1 MSDPQ
6 EFDVDAFLAD
16 EQPTPA
22 AFDVDAFLAE
32 PDDSPNLQR
41 SVEGA
46 VEEIRPFVYPNEPGA
61 PPRGF
66 EGPTQLI
73 ETDEVRARRS
83 MLKTAFDL
91 AKSKDSAGLQRA
103 VEISRVFG
111 VPVRQVKPNLPEF
124 ERAAEAAKFDP
135 DVFYR
140 DNRFLVDVMLGKPEQ
155 LAVVLQSPTVTPLI
169 RAFRAVEDV
178 WNDRYDWEAG
188 NAAVL
193 AESQSNPTAN
203 VDQLKAAREAG
214 IAQAAQE
221 RKTETA
227 KRRSALSAQKDTPE
241 AQAIRAEDSTTAVL
255 AQRYK
260 EARAQTSMGY
270 AGFDVMLAHNRPGA
284 TAEEQAEAEARV
296 QDLRAAAQPLYLG
309 ETGATQLAGETLQ
322 GLISSTDGLLAR
334 GVTGLAGAA
343 AGAVVGAASRNP
355 GAVAAGAR
363 FGAQQGQ
370 RIGGAYH
377 GFKAEAGSKYLELLD
392 AKTDAGQ
399 RLTREEAMGGA
410 VAYGLVAGYLET
422 IGFEAQAAPLKAGL
436 KRLLTGN
443 PLFRRQ
449 LVELG
454 KEWLRGAATEGI
466 TETLQASASQLFE
479 FIVKSE
485 KDWARQKGPIFQPE
499 EALREGQAG
508 ALSGL
513 ILGGGSA
520 TGALV
525 IDRLSESKA
534 ELTAPRQVELITKL
548 AQEEAVKATPAEF
561 AEIIAKA
568 TEETGAPV
576 REFWVEAREVQR
588 LFQEKGQ
595 DEGQMALELAEA
607 AGPEAVDAFK
617 AAVAEGGRFPVPIER
632 VLTTWAESE
641 VGKATLAHTTTS
653 ETGPTLAQVTDPKR
667 QEEVQQG
674 AQAIAEKMLAE
685 SADEQAFDDALG
697 EMRQQMLDTGLV
709 QPRQANDSVAVIR
722 AWYETAKAD
731 NPQLTWKQLLERAG
745 VLSFAKGD
753 DAETGKTKV
762 KAIDA
767 FTDLRNLL
775 DFGGRSKEGLDLEEK
790 ATLLFTDSLTNL
802 RNLEAFEAVP
812 LREGE
817 QVAVITTPDA
827 KAINDHPQGG
837 HDVTNSLFR
846 RMAAVVA
853 RIDGGAARVGTD
865 FVLRVPSSEALDAA
879 VAQVQAAMPPGMA
892 VQGGLGATYDAAR
905 KDAGARIDA
914 ARAEGVL
921 PARGATNY
929 RGALEGVDFAAG
941 VEMPSPSLA
950 NEHLAAVDA
959 EGQYEG
965 REKFAEKAF
974 MDPKVP
980 GLLNRLGFLH
990 SKPAKYTV
998 ALDLRGLK
1006 DLNRLGGT
1014 ELGDAVIQAF
1024 GERLV
1029 AMGGTAFA
1037 AAHLSGDEYA
1047 LKSDS
1052 KEALVE
1058 FVDDLRADL
1067 LETSVRE
1074 YGLPNGERVQHVTEF
1089 RDGLAE
1095 GDYGAADRELNRRKR
1110 EEQQA
1115 PAKGDDRGTPGA
1127 RPGGQGGVAV
1137 DPGNRVEKRNAR
1149 AFARGS
1155 APARP
1160 FASLGDR
1167 STGGSSEQDAG
1178 AESIF
1183 GEGTGQPAGR
1193 VADGVLKADPE
1204 DLAEAKSAVGAMVN
1218 TARKRRFEA
1227 FLSYLEGT
1235 GPRPEDSRDGSLVA
1249 GLNRTDQ
1256 LAMMRKFG
1264 LDDPE
1269 GSFGVEQPRRKKRD
1283 PNAKKSG
1290 WTDKG
1295 MQEKG
1300 RDAASAMNR
1309 ARGKGP
1315 RTDRLYQAADL
1326 LRRVEEVKI
1335 QPTGGAKGTKA
1346 TIVDVATALQRRT
1359 LKEFLK
1365 GKPIPANDF
1374 SDATK
1379 ERISDWMVDEVA
1391 YEYEPEQQAK
1401 SGAGWYTQKFQ
1412 DALDTLAGVFPEL
1425 KQAAPRALFT
1435 AVVAVTSDGQTVQ
1448 SNLRQAVDAWRAWK
1462 SGKGSLTAGE
1472 KGSYR
1477 GAIAKHLSE
1486 LEELHHEYGNG
1497 LADWLLEEDT
1507 VGNLRRLAK
1516 EQGVDLSLSDYSAD
1530 AVMPRA
1536 VLALGPKLGAFF
1548 ANLMG
1553 RSGYLTMDR
1562 WWNRTFARY
1571 RGQILPTPTRSGLE
1585 RFKKLLGNEK
1595 MDDEEALLAA
1605 AMAHFTYK
1613 ERDYKDG
1620 SEIEKAGNTIAKAAF
1635 IELNDK
1641 PVGAKAR
1648 DFMIATANDAV
1659 RKLGERGIDLTVAD
1673 LQATLWYFEKRLYS
1687 TLGAEDSGE
1696 QSYADVVRQIAEEAG
1711 AQDAG
1716 RSKRAE
1722 SRGVRRE
1729 ARQGGPAQA
1738 NVPER
1743 LFQEGLDPRDEG
1755 SPAGHS
1761 GAALTSTGREPVK
1774 VPSPKNPEL
1783 GWQWGEGVQLG
1794 KWDAIFTRDGWS
1806 FRWDGHKLLS
1816 LWANGDNASEVLRH
1830 ALEAKVLLEDLPH
1843 WDAFESAYRRYLEV
1857 SSGGGHMYILDFLKY
1872 STAERLLP
1880 FKDAAT
1886 AYAIL
1891 AGPLF
1896 NGQSP
1901 FDALDAATMA
1911 NRDDRPNEVLP
1922 EDRMFQGASPVS
1934 SHRLSDGRNIIFDAT
1949 GKETHVVLIDLQK
1962 VESTVEKLKTAWP
1975 VEPAPMPDG
1984 LEPVD
1989 GALFHKN
1996 LDLALEHLRDGATN
2010 MAEDAFRDAASDLI
2024 SMMADQRV
2032 REGAFQPAQDEEG
2045 VDGLVRAREAW
2056 AFDVMQG
2063 NDVEG
2068 EQRVRRDLAPIESI
2082 IQALEERL
2090 LLTDARTGP
2099 TDEAPSFALKAADH
2113 QTLSVAADEF
2123 EAATGRMQQD
2133 ETSMAGARGYFER
2146 PPPGAEGVARAMRVF
2161 LNKRADVSTVMHESA
2176 HGFLE
2181 MLGNLAEA
2189 EDAGPRTKQQWAD
2202 VLKWLGVEKRSDIKR
2217 EHHEKFARGF
2227 EAFLLEGKAPKK
2239 SLWGVF
2245 SRFKTW
2251 LTRIYRTVANLD
2263 VQLDDNVRRIFERML
2278 ATEDE
2283 IQRALG
2289 RRGKPAFDSAEEAGM
2304 TPEEWTEKQA
2314 DEAEARDFATRDAL
2328 AAHTRV
2334 ALAEKERDW
2343 KDFVESQRPAA
2354 EAEFDARQD
2363 AKAKAWLEGRPKD
2376 LLDASVSP
2384 TPIVLD
2390 RKATQDAVG
2399 ASAVKR
2405 FKTRAQGGVHPDEVA
2420 AVTGY
2425 ATGREML
2432 QAIASMPKRD
2442 AWVATRAEQLA
2453 RESDAGNAQE
2463 LDELRRQVRDGVQ
2476 TYTEQRLLREMAELG
2491 RRAEPGDDVSP
2502 LGRQIALMQLK
2513 RAAGLIV
2520 EATPVGR
2527 LQPGR
2532 VLAKE
2537 RAASKK
2543 VKEAMASGDFDASR
2557 EWTRQQMLHA
2567 LVHRATLDALR
2578 HRESFE
2584 RLAEE
2589 MSSTDSRKRLG
2600 KASTVLR
2607 DAADVLLS
2615 RLGWPVDTE
2624 AGVEVLADLPAV
2636 FEESG
2641 GAPGDWFDAVTESGV
2656 LDIGDASRL
2665 TVAQLRAVDDGLRQI
2680 RAEARLRNE
2689 TMVAEQ
2695 RADMEATEA
2704 ELLREASEVLPA
2716 KEAPGT
2722 GSSDSALDTVLAK
2735 ASALDGFL
2743 LNPADLVRDLTGGNI
2758 DSTWWRTIIEPMRAA
2773 KHREAE
2779 FLKRAV
2785 LPVTEAI
2792 ESLPASVRSRL
2803 REGVD
2808 GHALFPTH
2816 TKALQP
2822 PRQRHELLV
2831 LALNVGNE
2839 GNLQRLLDGRGITLE
2854 QVAKALDTLSD
2865 AELRW
2870 VEKVWDAVSELKK
2883 DAFDLEERQTGIRPR
2898 GVEAKPF
2905 ALPSGRV
2912 LKGGYFPAVYDR
2924 RGSTTGERQQEQQVA
2939 SLMQPGF
2946 VRPGTSHG
2954 YVKRRAERV
2963 TDSAISLD
2971 LGNIYRHLAQVAHD
2985 VAFREPIQSVGRL
2998 ILRPAVQQAL
3008 RERLGDAKA
3017 RSFRRWLQDVGGNA
3031 GAEVTAGDS
3040 LVSWA
3045 RGAGAHIL
3053 LGYSVSTALGDIANL
3068 ATALTGTPL
3077 KAKHL
3082 AAGLADFARAP
3093 VAARKAAL
3101 EASPWLRTMVD
3112 NTRREF
3118 DRQLKTMLDR
3128 QLPKPLQWYKDN
3140 AFFFMEQVAVATTTP
3155 VWLGAHRQALQEGR
3169 TQDEAVRFADD
3180 VLSQVFPSH
3189 HPVDQAAILRDRA
3202 FWGRATIFYGY
3213 LSTAYRQQH
3222 RIIAPLFEQEF
3233 LDAGA
3238 GGKALTAAKVAGG
3251 LLGFWTAFSVLGE
3264 LLMGRG
3270 PEAGDDDEDDPSPLT
3285 RWRNWYLRKLVAG
3298 PLSTQPFLPLSTAW
3312 EAAMTGKIAPSPRS
3326 GPLASIV
3333 TMIGK
3338 DFLAALDGEKA
3349 PLERVTSAAKVAVQA
3364 LGLPL
3369 KPFTAQGSFLLDV
3382 ATGGEVGGPGGAASG
3397 LIYGRRPNQ
3406 PANIFQPGLE

>member
-193 AESQSNPTAN
+193 AESQANPTAN
-203 VDQLKAAREAG
+203 VDQLKAASEAG

-370 RIGGAYH
+370 RLGGAYH

-454 KEWLRGAATEGI
+454 KEWLKGAATEGI

-499 EALREGQAG
+499 ESLREGQAG

-548 AQEEAVKATPAEF
+548 AQEEAAKAAPAEF

-588 LFQEKGQ
+588 LFQKKGQ

-653 ETGPTLAQVTDPKR
+653 ETGPTLAQVTDPAR

-685 SADEQAFDDALG
+685 AADEQAFDDALG

-767 FTDLRNLL
+767 FTDLANLVKS
-775 DFGGRSKEGLDLEEK
+775 GGRSKEGLNLEEK
-790 ATLLFTDSLTNL
+790 AALLFTDTLTNL
-802 RNLEAFEAVP
+802 RNREAFDAVP

-817 QVAVITTPDA
+817 LVVAISTPDA
-827 KAINDHPQGG
+827 KPVNDHPQGG
-837 HDVTNSLFR
+837 HDTTNGLLL
-846 RMAAVVA
+846 RMAALAVA
-853 RIDGGAARVGTD
+853 KADPTAARDGTT
-865 FVLRVPSSEALDAA
+865 FYLRVSSPEAAQAA
-879 VAQVQAAMPPGMA
+879 IEQVQAVMPSGMA
-892 VQGGLGATYDAAR
+892 AVGGWGASAKEAKGAMAR
-905 KDAGARIDA
+905 VEDNLRK
-914 ARAEGVL
+914 EGVL
-921 PARGATNY
+921 PVERKDTNY
-929 RGALEGVDFAAG
+929 RGPMQNFAAG
-941 VEMPSPSLA
+941 VSMPAINLA

-959 EGQYEG
+959 EGQYENL
-965 REKFAEKAF
+965 EKFAEKAF

-980 GLLNRLGFLH
+980 GLLNRLGFLL
-990 SKPAKYTV
+990 SKAARFTV

-1006 DLNRLGGT
+1006 DLNRIF
-1014 ELGDAVIQAF
+1014 GDAMGDRVIQTF

-1037 AAHLSGDEYA
+1037 VSHLSGDEYA

-1058 FVDDLRADL
+1058 FIDDLRAEL
-1067 LETSVRE
+1067 QGIVIAE
-1074 YGLPNGERVQHVTEF
+1074 YGLPNGERVQHFIEF

-1115 PAKGDDRGTPGA
+1115 ASKGDDRGTAQA
-1127 RPGGQGGVAV
+1127 RPGGEGQAAV
-1137 DPGNRVEKRNAR
+1137 DARAGVEGRAAR

-1155 APARP
+1155 APTRP

-1178 AESIF
+1178 AESSF
-1183 GEGTGQPAGR
+1183 GEGTGQPTGR

-1204 DLAEAKSAVGAMVN
+1204 DLAEAKQAVGAMVN

-1264 LDDPE
+1264 LDDPL
-1269 GSFGVEQPRRKKRD
+1269 GSFGVEQPRRKKKRD

-1300 RDAASAMNR
+1300 RDAANEMNR

-1326 LRRVEEVKI
+1326 LRRVEELKI

-1425 KQAAPRALFT
+1425 KKPAPRAFFT
-1435 AVVAVTSDGQTVQ
+1435 AVVAVTSDGQRVQ

-1486 LEELHHEYGNG
+1486 LEELHHKYGDG

-1536 VLALGPKLGAFF
+1536 VLALGPKLGAYF

-1620 SEIEKAGNTIAKAAF
+1620 SEIEKAGNTITKAAF

-1722 SRGVRRE
+1722 PRGVRRE

-1743 LFQEGLDPRDEG
+1743 LFQEGIDPRDEG
-1755 SPAGHS
+1755 SPAGHV
-1761 GAALTSTGREPVK
+1761 G
-1774 VPSPKNPEL
+1774 
-1783 GWQWGEGVQLG
+1783 
-1794 KWDAIFTRDGWS
+1794 
-1806 FRWDGHKLLS
+1806 
-1816 LWANGDNASEVLRH
+1816 
-1830 ALEAKVLLEDLPH
+1830 
-1843 WDAFESAYRRYLEV
+1843 
-1857 SSGGGHMYILDFLKY
+1857 
-1872 STAERLLP
+1872 TA
-1880 FKDAAT
+1880 
-1886 AYAIL
+1886 
-1891 AGPLF
+1891 
-1896 NGQSP
+1896 
-1901 FDALDAATMA
+1901 
-1911 NRDDRPNEVLP
+1911 NEVLP

-1934 SHRLSDGRNIIFDAT
+1934 SHRLSDGRSIIFDKT
-1949 GKETHVVLIDLQK
+1949 RDETWVVLLDVSKAEKIADEMKNIEGATPAQQLAIN
-1962 VESTVEKLKTAWP
+1962 ESMKLGLLHLK
-1975 VEPAPMPDG
+1975 DG
-1984 LEPVD
+1984 DVTMAEEAFRSAMWSEGEVRDPGGEDSFGSKLEPILV
-1989 GALFHKN
+1989 ALDTAVS
-1996 LDLALEHLRDGATN
+1996 L
-2010 MAEDAFRDAASDLI
+2010 
-2024 SMMADQRV
+2024 Q
-2032 REGAFQPAQDEEG
+2032 
-2045 VDGLVRAREAW
+2045 
-2056 AFDVMQG
+2056 
-2063 NDVEG
+2063 
-2068 EQRVRRDLAPIESI
+2068 
-2082 IQALEERL
+2082 
-2090 LLTDARTGP
+2090 DARTNPEG
-2099 TDEAPSFALKAADH
+2099 TFQLSAENA
-2113 QTLSVAADEF
+2113 QVLSVAADEF

-2227 EAFLLEGKAPKK
+2227 EAFMLEGKAPKK

-2263 VQLDDNVRRIFERML
+2263 VKLDDNVRRIFERML

-2304 TPEEWTEKQA
+2304 TPEEWAEKLA
-2314 DEAEARDFATRDAL
+2314 DDAEARDFATRDAL
-2328 AAHTRV
+2328 AAHTRQ
-2334 ALAEKERDW
+2334 ALVEKERDW
-2343 KDFVESQRPAA
+2343 KDFVAEQRAAA
-2354 EAEFDARQD
+2354 EAEYDARQD

-2376 LLDASVSP
+2376 LLDTSVAP
-2384 TPIVLD
+2384 EPVVLD

-2420 AVTGY
+2420 ALTGY

-2432 QAIASMPKRD
+2432 QAIASMPKREP
-2442 AWVATRAEQLA
+2442 WVAQRAEAIA
-2453 RESDAGNAQE
+2453 REKDAGNAAE
-2463 LDELRRQVRDGVQ
+2463 LEQLRRQVRDGVQ
-2476 TYTEQRLLREMAELG
+2476 TYTEQRILREWAELG

-2513 RAAGLIV
+2513 RAAQLVV

-2537 RAASKK
+2537 RAAAKK
-2543 VKEAMASGDFDASR
+2543 VREAALKGDFDAAR
-2557 EWTRQQMLHA
+2557 EWFRQQALQT
-2567 LVHRATLDALR
+2567 LVHRATLDAIR
-2578 HRESFE
+2578 QRESFE

-2589 MSSTDSRKRLG
+2589 MSGTDSRKRLG
-2600 KASTVLR
+2600 KASPTLR
-2607 DAADVLLS
+2607 DAADVLLE
-2615 RLGWPVDTE
+2615 RMGWPVDTE
-2624 AGVEVLADLPAV
+2624 AGIEVLEDLPAV

-2641 GAPGDWFDAVTESGV
+2641 GAPGEWYDVLFAEAGFERPTWPARSSNVFDVAMGPTGP
-2656 LDIGDASRL
+2656 DYSRL
-2665 TVAQLRAVDDGLRQI
+2665 TVAQLRAVDDALRQI

-2743 LNPADLVRDLTGGNI
+2743 LNPADVVRDLTGGNI
-2758 DSTWWRTIIEPMRAA
+2758 DSTWWRAIIEPMRAA

-2779 FLKRAV
+2779 LLKRAV

-2803 REGVD
+2803 RESVD

-2831 LALNVGNE
+2831 LALYVGSP
-2839 GNLQRLLDGRGITLE
+2839 GNLQRLLDGRGITVE
-2854 QVAKALDTLSD
+2854 QVAKALDTLTD

-2870 VEKVWDAVSELKK
+2870 VERVWEAVSELKK

-2905 ALPSGRV
+2905 PLPSGRV

-2924 RGSTTGERQQEQQVA
+2924 RGSTAGERQQEQQVA
-2939 SLMQPGF
+2939 SLLQPGY

-2971 LGNIYRHLAQVAHD
+2971 LRNIQRHLAQVAHD

-3017 RSFRRWLQDVGGNA
+3017 RSFLRWLKDVGGNT
-3031 GAEVTAGDS
+3031 GTEVTAGDS

-3045 RGAGAHIL
+3045 RGAGAHVL
-3053 LGYSVSTALGDIANL
+3053 LGWSTSTALGDFANL
-3068 ATALTGTPL
+3068 ATAVTGTPL
-3077 KAKHL
+3077 KMKHL

-3189 HPVDQAAILRDRA
+3189 HPVDQAAILRDRT

-3233 LDAGA
+3233 LEAGA

-3285 RWRNWYLRKLVAG
+3285 RWRNWYVRKLVAG

-3338 DFLAALDGEKA
+3338 DFFAALDGEKE

-3382 ATGGEVGGPGGAASG
+3382 ATGGEVGGLGGAASG

>member
-41 SVEGA
+41 SVEQQLAEAPPGGA
-46 VEEIRPFVYPNEPGA
+46 VTLAGGA
-61 PPRGF
+61 RVLRSVAAAGV
-66 EGPTQLI
+66 GPEVVP
-73 ETDEVRARRS
+73 ETAQARR
-83 MLKTAFDL
+83 LRLATAGPAEQEADEPTLQVLTSAFRQ
-91 AKSKDSAGLQRA
+91 AKSKQGPALARA
-103 VEISRVFG
+103 TELGRLFG
-111 VPVRQVKPNLPEF
+111 VPPAQVLPNLEAF
-124 ERAAEAAKFDP
+124 ERTAAEADFDASKWWKE
-135 DVFYR
+135 
-140 DNRFLVDVMLGKPEQ
+140 NRLLFEALADKGPLLGQ
-155 LAVVLQSPTVTPLI
+155 AVVDPHVGPLVA
-169 RAFRAVEDV
+169 AFKKVEDV
-178 WNDRYDWEAG
+178 TGVPVSKQLKLSMTPALGPIAIVEEQM
-188 NAAVL
+188 AAV
-193 AESQSNPTAN
+193 SNIVQGKPVFGEVTPEEK
-203 VDQLKAAREAG
+203 QAREAKT
-214 IAQAAQE
+214 AQVDSGAAQE
-221 RKTETA
+221 
-227 KRRSALSAQKDTPE
+227 
-241 AQAIRAEDSTTAVL
+241 IRAKEGFERTTATL
-255 AQRYK
+255 AQRYR
-260 EARAQTSMGY
+260 EARAQTSQGY
-270 AGFDVMLAHNRPGA
+270 AGFDLMVAENIGA
-284 TAEEQAEAEARV
+284 DSEFIAEKQAEV
-296 QDLRAAAQPLYLG
+296 QKLRAEGQPLYLG
-309 ETGATQLAGETLQ
+309 ESGVLADVGEAVQ
-322 GLISSTDGLLAR
+322 GLISSADNMVAR
-334 GVTGLAGAA
+334 AKAGGATAAIVGGAA
-343 AGAVVGAASRNP
+343 AAVTLARTGAPSAALR
-355 GAVAAGAR
+355 AGVR
-363 FGAQQGQ
+363 FGELAGSKGQ
-370 RIGGAYH
+370 ELGGLYQ
-377 GFKAEAGSKYLELLD
+377 GFKAEAGSSYLELRD
-392 AKTDAGQ
+392 AKTDGGERFSPA
-399 RLTREEAMGGA
+399 EAAGGA
-410 VAYGLVAGYLET
+410 VLYGAVASWLENLGT
-422 IGFEAQAAPLKAGL
+422 EATVGATAGALKGRVKSLLMRDAGFRGRVAQ
-436 KRLLTGN
+436 
-443 PLFRRQ
+443 
-449 LVELG
+449 LG
-454 KEWLRGAATEGI
+454 KAWVDGVATEGV
-466 TETLQASASQLFE
+466 TEGLQSAAEQL
-479 FIVKSE
+479 VQYAAKSL
-485 KDWARQKGPIFQPE
+485 KDERFQKGPVLNAEQV
-499 EALREGQAG
+499 LREAQAG
-508 ALSGL
+508 ALAGGVLSGAGAGVTFGL
-513 ILGGGSA
+513 ETAKASREDVVAPQQVGIISA
-520 TGALV
+520 LASNPV
-525 IDRLSESKA
+525 AKQ
-534 ELTAPRQVELITKL
+534 APS
-548 AQEEAVKATPAEF
+548 EF
-561 AEIIAKA
+561 AELIAKA
-568 TEETGAPV
+568 TEETGAAV

-685 SADEQAFDDALG
+685 AADEQAFDDALG

-745 VLSFAKGD
+745 VLSIAKGD
-753 DAETGKTKV
+753 NAETGKTKV

-790 ATLLFTDSLTNL
+790 AALLFTDSLTNL

-853 RIDGGAARVGTD
+853 RIDGGAARAGTD

-959 EGQYEG
+959 EGKYEG

-990 SKPAKYTV
+990 SKPARFTV

-1006 DLNRLGGT
+1006 DLNRVFGNAM
-1014 ELGDAVIQAF
+1014 GDRAIQTF
-1024 GERLV
+1024 GEQLV
-1029 AMGGTAFA
+1029 AQGGTAFA

-1052 KEALVE
+1052 QEALVE
-1058 FVDDLRADL
+1058 FIDDLRAEL
-1067 LETSVRE
+1067 QGIAIAE
-1074 YGLPNGERVQHVTEF
+1074 YGLPNGERVQHFIEF

-1110 EEQQA
+1110 EQQA
-1115 PAKGDDRGTPGA
+1115 ASKGDDRGTPGA
-1127 RPGGQGGVAV
+1127 RPGGEGQAAV
-1137 DPGNRVEKRNAR
+1137 DARAGVGGRAAR

-1155 APARP
+1155 APNRP
-1160 FASLGDR
+1160 FADLGAGQEEASFDPGGNR
-1167 STGGSSEQDAG
+1167 SGGQAAG
-1178 AESIF
+1178 
-1183 GEGTGQPAGR
+1183 GDAGR

-1204 DLAEAKSAVGAMVN
+1204 DLAVAQQIVGKMPN
-1218 TARKRRFEA
+1218 IARKRRLEA
-1227 FLSYLEGT
+1227 FLSYIAGT
-1235 GPRPEDSRDGSLVA
+1235 GPRPEDSLDGSLVA
-1249 GLNRTDQ
+1249 GLTRADQ
-1256 LAMMRKFG
+1256 LGVLREFG
-1264 LDDPE
+1264 IDDPL

-1295 MQEKG
+1295 MQEKA

-1315 RTDRLYQAADL
+1315 RTDRLYQ
-1326 LRRVEEVKI
+1326 
-1335 QPTGGAKGTKA
+1335 GAT
-1346 TIVDVATALQRRT
+1346 
-1359 LKEFLK
+1359 
-1365 GKPIPANDF
+1365 
-1374 SDATK
+1374 
-1379 ERISDWMVDEVA
+1379 
-1391 YEYEPEQQAK
+1391 
-1401 SGAGWYTQKFQ
+1401 
-1412 DALDTLAGVFPEL
+1412 
-1425 KQAAPRALFT
+1425 
-1435 AVVAVTSDGQTVQ
+1435 
-1448 SNLRQAVDAWRAWK
+1448 
-1462 SGKGSLTAGE
+1462 
-1472 KGSYR
+1472 
-1477 GAIAKHLSE
+1477 
-1486 LEELHHEYGNG
+1486 
-1497 LADWLLEEDT
+1497 
-1507 VGNLRRLAK
+1507 
-1516 EQGVDLSLSDYSAD
+1516 
-1530 AVMPRA
+1530 
-1536 VLALGPKLGAFF
+1536 
-1548 ANLMG
+1548 
-1553 RSGYLTMDR
+1553 
-1562 WWNRTFARY
+1562 
-1571 RGQILPTPTRSGLE
+1571 
-1585 RFKKLLGNEK
+1585 
-1595 MDDEEALLAA
+1595 
-1605 AMAHFTYK
+1605 
-1613 ERDYKDG
+1613 
-1620 SEIEKAGNTIAKAAF
+1620 
-1635 IELNDK
+1635 
-1641 PVGAKAR
+1641 
-1648 DFMIATANDAV
+1648 
-1659 RKLGERGIDLTVAD
+1659 
-1673 LQATLWYFEKRLYS
+1673 
-1687 TLGAEDSGE
+1687 
-1696 QSYADVVRQIAEEAG
+1696 
-1711 AQDAG
+1711 
-1716 RSKRAE
+1716 
-1722 SRGVRRE
+1722 
-1729 ARQGGPAQA
+1729 
-1738 NVPER
+1738 
-1743 LFQEGLDPRDEG
+1743 
-1755 SPAGHS
+1755 
-1761 GAALTSTGREPVK
+1761 
-1774 VPSPKNPEL
+1774 
-1783 GWQWGEGVQLG
+1783 
-1794 KWDAIFTRDGWS
+1794 
-1806 FRWDGHKLLS
+1806 
-1816 LWANGDNASEVLRH
+1816 
-1830 ALEAKVLLEDLPH
+1830 
-1843 WDAFESAYRRYLEV
+1843 
-1857 SSGGGHMYILDFLKY
+1857 
-1872 STAERLLP
+1872 
-1880 FKDAAT
+1880 
-1886 AYAIL
+1886 
-1891 AGPLF
+1891 
-1896 NGQSP
+1896 
-1901 FDALDAATMA
+1901 
-1911 NRDDRPNEVLP
+1911 
-1922 EDRMFQGASPVS
+1922 PVS
-1934 SHRLSDGRNIIFDAT
+1934 SHRLSDGRNIIFDTNKDETVVALVDLERT
-1949 GKETHVVLIDLQK
+1949 KKIAEDLKKRFRQHLAVEGNWGEVGAKAVSDGVRFLEQGK
-1962 VESTVEKLKTAWP
+1962 
-1975 VEPAPMPDG
+1975 
-1984 LEPVD
+1984 
-1989 GALFHKN
+1989 
-1996 LDLALEHLRDGATN
+1996 LDLAEESFQEALWQEGFLVA
-2010 MAEDAFRDAASDLI
+2010 AEESRLPEEFEDQEPSDWG
-2024 SMMADQRV
+2024 SKV
-2032 REGAFQPAQDEEG
+2032 Y
-2045 VDGLVRAREAW
+2045 
-2056 AFDVMQG
+2056 
-2063 NDVEG
+2063 
-2068 EQRVRRDLAPIESI
+2068 PILT
-2082 IQALEERL
+2082 ALEERKPLAEARQSPDTIL
-2090 LLTDARTGP
+2090 LSGDAKQR
-2099 TDEAPSFALKAADH
+2099 EAMLVAL
-2113 QTLSVAADEF
+2113 DEF
-2123 EAATGRMQQD
+2123 EAATGRLQQD

-2263 VQLDDNVRRIFERML
+2263 VKLDDNVRRIFERML

-2304 TPEEWTEKQA
+2304 TPEEWAEKLA
-2314 DEAEARDFATRDAL
+2314 DDAEARDFATRDAL

-2376 LLDASVSP
+2376 LLDTSVSP
-2384 TPIVLD
+2384 APIVLD

-2589 MSSTDSRKRLG
+2589 MSGTDSRKRLG

-2624 AGVEVLADLPAV
+2624 AGIEALADLPAV

-2695 RADMEATEA
+2695 RADIEATEA

-2743 LNPADLVRDLTGGNI
+2743 LNPADLVRDLTGDNI

-2779 FLKRAV
+2779 LLKRAV

-2792 ESLPASVRSRL
+2792 ESLPASAKKRL

-3045 RGAGAHIL
+3045 RGAGAHVL
-3053 LGYSVSTALGDIANL
+3053 LGWSASTALGDFANL
-3068 ATALTGTPL
+3068 ATAVAGTPL

-3270 PEAGDDDEDDPSPLT
+3270 PEAGDDDEEDPSPLT

-3326 GPLASIV
+3326 GPLASIIA
-3333 TMIGK
+3333 MIGK

-3349 PLERVTSAAKVAVQA
+3349 PLERVTAAAKVGVQA

>member
-1 MSDPQ
+1 M
-6 EFDVDAFLAD
+6 
-16 EQPTPA
+16 
-22 AFDVDAFLAE
+22 
-32 PDDSPNLQR
+32 PN
-41 SVEGA
+41 
-46 VEEIRPFVYPNEPGA
+46 I
-61 PPRGF
+61 
-66 EGPTQLI
+66 
-73 ETDEVRARRS
+73 
-83 MLKTAFDL
+83 
-91 AKSKDSAGLQRA
+91 
-103 VEISRVFG
+103 
-111 VPVRQVKPNLPEF
+111 
-124 ERAAEAAKFDP
+124 
-135 DVFYR
+135 
-140 DNRFLVDVMLGKPEQ
+140 
-155 LAVVLQSPTVTPLI
+155 
-169 RAFRAVEDV
+169 
-178 WNDRYDWEAG
+178 
-188 NAAVL
+188 
-193 AESQSNPTAN
+193 
-203 VDQLKAAREAG
+203 
-214 IAQAAQE
+214 
-221 RKTETA
+221 
-227 KRRSALSAQKDTPE
+227 
-241 AQAIRAEDSTTAVL
+241 
-255 AQRYK
+255 
-260 EARAQTSMGY
+260 
-270 AGFDVMLAHNRPGA
+270 
-284 TAEEQAEAEARV
+284 
-296 QDLRAAAQPLYLG
+296 
-309 ETGATQLAGETLQ
+309 
-322 GLISSTDGLLAR
+322 
-334 GVTGLAGAA
+334 
-343 AGAVVGAASRNP
+343 
-355 GAVAAGAR
+355 
-363 FGAQQGQ
+363 
-370 RIGGAYH
+370 
-377 GFKAEAGSKYLELLD
+377 
-392 AKTDAGQ
+392 
-399 RLTREEAMGGA
+399 
-410 VAYGLVAGYLET
+410 
-422 IGFEAQAAPLKAGL
+422 
-436 KRLLTGN
+436 
-443 PLFRRQ
+443 
-449 LVELG
+449 
-454 KEWLRGAATEGI
+454 
-466 TETLQASASQLFE
+466 
-479 FIVKSE
+479 
-485 KDWARQKGPIFQPE
+485 
-499 EALREGQAG
+499 
-508 ALSGL
+508 
-513 ILGGGSA
+513 
-520 TGALV
+520 
-525 IDRLSESKA
+525 
-534 ELTAPRQVELITKL
+534 
-548 AQEEAVKATPAEF
+548 
-561 AEIIAKA
+561 
-568 TEETGAPV
+568 
-576 REFWVEAREVQR
+576 
-588 LFQEKGQ
+588 
-595 DEGQMALELAEA
+595 
-607 AGPEAVDAFK
+607 
-617 AAVAEGGRFPVPIER
+617 
-632 VLTTWAESE
+632 
-641 VGKATLAHTTTS
+641 
-653 ETGPTLAQVTDPKR
+653 
-667 QEEVQQG
+667 
-674 AQAIAEKMLAE
+674 
-685 SADEQAFDDALG
+685 
-697 EMRQQMLDTGLV
+697 
-709 QPRQANDSVAVIR
+709 
-722 AWYETAKAD
+722 
-731 NPQLTWKQLLERAG
+731 
-745 VLSFAKGD
+745 
-753 DAETGKTKV
+753 
-762 KAIDA
+762 
-767 FTDLRNLL
+767 
-775 DFGGRSKEGLDLEEK
+775 
-790 ATLLFTDSLTNL
+790 
-802 RNLEAFEAVP
+802 
-812 LREGE
+812 
-817 QVAVITTPDA
+817 
-827 KAINDHPQGG
+827 
-837 HDVTNSLFR
+837 
-846 RMAAVVA
+846 
-853 RIDGGAARVGTD
+853 
-865 FVLRVPSSEALDAA
+865 
-879 VAQVQAAMPPGMA
+879 
-892 VQGGLGATYDAAR
+892 
-905 KDAGARIDA
+905 
-914 ARAEGVL
+914 
-921 PARGATNY
+921 
-929 RGALEGVDFAAG
+929 
-941 VEMPSPSLA
+941 
-950 NEHLAAVDA
+950 
-959 EGQYEG
+959 
-965 REKFAEKAF
+965 
-974 MDPKVP
+974 
-980 GLLNRLGFLH
+980 
-990 SKPAKYTV
+990 
-998 ALDLRGLK
+998 
-1006 DLNRLGGT
+1006 
-1014 ELGDAVIQAF
+1014 
-1024 GERLV
+1024 
-1029 AMGGTAFA
+1029 
-1037 AAHLSGDEYA
+1037 
-1047 LKSDS
+1047 
-1052 KEALVE
+1052 
-1058 FVDDLRADL
+1058 
-1067 LETSVRE
+1067 
-1074 YGLPNGERVQHVTEF
+1074 
-1089 RDGLAE
+1089 
-1095 GDYGAADRELNRRKR
+1095 
-1110 EEQQA
+1110 
-1115 PAKGDDRGTPGA
+1115 
-1127 RPGGQGGVAV
+1127 
-1137 DPGNRVEKRNAR
+1137 
-1149 AFARGS
+1149 
-1155 APARP
+1155 
-1160 FASLGDR
+1160 
-1167 STGGSSEQDAG
+1167 
-1178 AESIF
+1178 
-1183 GEGTGQPAGR
+1183 
-1193 VADGVLKADPE
+1193 
-1204 DLAEAKSAVGAMVN
+1204 
-1218 TARKRRFEA
+1218 ARKRRLEA
-1227 FLSYLEGT
+1227 FLSYIAGT
-1235 GPRPEDSRDGSLVA
+1235 GPRPEDSLDGSLVA
-1249 GLNRTDQ
+1249 GLTRADQ
-1256 LAMMRKFG
+1256 LGVLREFG
-1264 LDDPE
+1264 IDDPL
-1269 GSFGVEQPRRKKRD
+1269 GSFGVEQPRRRKKRD

-1300 RDAASAMNR
+1300 RDAANEMNR

-1326 LRRVEEVKI
+1326 LRRVEELKI

-1425 KQAAPRALFT
+1425 KKPAPRAFFT

-1486 LEELHHEYGNG
+1486 LEELHHEYGDG

-1571 RGQILPTPTRSGLE
+1571 RGQILPTPTRSGLG

-1620 SEIEKAGNTIAKAAF
+1620 SEIEKAGNTITKAAF

-1722 SRGVRRE
+1722 PRGVRRE

-1743 LFQEGLDPRDEG
+1743 LFQEGIDPRDEG
-1755 SPAGHS
+1755 SPAGHV
-1761 GAALTSTGREPVK
+1761 G
-1774 VPSPKNPEL
+1774 
-1783 GWQWGEGVQLG
+1783 
-1794 KWDAIFTRDGWS
+1794 
-1806 FRWDGHKLLS
+1806 
-1816 LWANGDNASEVLRH
+1816 
-1830 ALEAKVLLEDLPH
+1830 
-1843 WDAFESAYRRYLEV
+1843 
-1857 SSGGGHMYILDFLKY
+1857 
-1872 STAERLLP
+1872 TA
-1880 FKDAAT
+1880 
-1886 AYAIL
+1886 
-1891 AGPLF
+1891 
-1896 NGQSP
+1896 
-1901 FDALDAATMA
+1901 
-1911 NRDDRPNEVLP
+1911 NEVLP

-1934 SHRLSDGRNIIFDAT
+1934 SHRLSDGRSIIFDKT
-1949 GKETHVVLIDLQK
+1949 RDETWVVLLDVSKAEKIADEMKNIEGATPAQQLAIN
-1962 VESTVEKLKTAWP
+1962 ESMKLGLLHLK
-1975 VEPAPMPDG
+1975 DG
-1984 LEPVD
+1984 DVTMAEEAFRSAMWSEGEVRDPGGEDSFGSKLEPILV
-1989 GALFHKN
+1989 ALDTAVS
-1996 LDLALEHLRDGATN
+1996 L
-2010 MAEDAFRDAASDLI
+2010 
-2024 SMMADQRV
+2024 Q
-2032 REGAFQPAQDEEG
+2032 
-2045 VDGLVRAREAW
+2045 
-2056 AFDVMQG
+2056 
-2063 NDVEG
+2063 
-2068 EQRVRRDLAPIESI
+2068 
-2082 IQALEERL
+2082 
-2090 LLTDARTGP
+2090 DARTNPEG
-2099 TDEAPSFALKAADH
+2099 TFQLSAENA
-2113 QTLSVAADEF
+2113 QVLSVAADEF

-2239 SLWGVF
+2239 GLRGVF

-2263 VQLDDNVRRIFERML
+2263 VKLDDNVRRIFERML

-2289 RRGKPAFDSAEEAGM
+2289 RRGKPAFDSAEEAGL
-2304 TPEEWTEKQA
+2304 TPEEWAEKQA
-2314 DEAEARDFATRDAL
+2314 DDAEARDWATRDAL

-2376 LLDASVSP
+2376 LLDTSVSP

-2476 TYTEQRLLREMAELG
+2476 TYTEQRILREWAELG

-2502 LGRQIALMQLK
+2502 LGRQVALMQLK
-2513 RAAGLIV
+2513 RAAQLVV

-2537 RAASKK
+2537 RAAAKK
-2543 VKEAMASGDFDASR
+2543 VREAALKGDFDAAR
-2557 EWTRQQMLHA
+2557 EWFRQQALQT
-2567 LVHRATLDALR
+2567 LVHRATLDALEQR
-2578 HRESFE
+2578 ASFE
-2584 RLAEE
+2584 RLADELA
-2589 MSSTDSRKRLG
+2589 STESRKRLG
-2600 KASTVLR
+2600 KASPVLR
-2607 DAADVLLS
+2607 DAAEVLLERMGWDVETEADLDVL
-2615 RLGWPVDTE
+2615 E
-2624 AGVEVLADLPAV
+2624 DLPAV

-2656 LDIGDASRL
+2656 LDIGDATRL

-2689 TMVAEQ
+2689 TMGAEQ
-2695 RADMEATEA
+2695 RADVEAIEA
-2704 ELLREASEVLPA
+2704 ELLDEAASTLPL
-2716 KEAPGT
+2716 KKAPGT
-2722 GSSDSALDTVLAK
+2722 GTSDTALDTVLAK

-2743 LNPADLVRDLTGGNI
+2743 LNPADLVRDLTGDNI
-2758 DSTWWRTIIEPMRAA
+2758 DSTWWRTVIEPLQAA

-2779 FLKRAV
+2779 LLKRAV

-2822 PRQRHELLV
+2822 PRQRHELLM

-2839 GNLQRLLDGRGITLE
+2839 GNLQRLLDGRGITLD
-2854 QVAKALDTLSD
+2854 QVAKALDTLTD

-2905 ALPSGRV
+2905 PLPSGRV

-2924 RGSTTGERQQEQQVA
+2924 RGSMAGERQQEQQVA
-2939 SLMQPGF
+2939 SLLQPGY

-2971 LGNIYRHLAQVAHD
+2971 LRNIQRHLAQVAHD

-3017 RSFRRWLQDVGGNA
+3017 RSFRRWLQDVGGNT
-3031 GAEVTAGDS
+3031 GTEVTEGDS

-3045 RGAGAHIL
+3045 RGAGAHVL
-3053 LGYSVSTALGDIANL
+3053 LGWSTSTALGDFANL

-3077 KAKHL
+3077 KTKHL

-3169 TQDEAVRFADD
+3169 TPEEAARFADD

-3189 HPVDQAAILRDRA
+3189 HPVDQAAILRDRT

-3222 RIIAPLFEQEF
+3222 RIIAPLLEQEF
-3233 LDAGA
+3233 LEAGA

-3312 EAAMTGKIAPSPRS
+3312 EAMQTGKIAPSPRS

-3338 DFLAALDGEKA
+3338 DFFAALDGEKA

-3382 ATGGEVGGPGGAASG
+3382 ATGGEVGGPGGASSG

-3406 PANIFQPGLE
+3406 PANVFQPGLE